1 MTMRDIWVMPF
12 QMPMITWDKEGET
25 GGGGDTGA
33 GDTGAAGETGGE
45 GGDTGDTGIANADDQ
60 NGGDEGGDDLD
71 VAVDGGTA
79 EGQDN
84 SGEGEGDGDKDG
96 DGEGENP
103 DVPETYEFK
112 NLPEGM
118 EVDEGL
124 AEGITPVF
132 RELGLNQ
139 EQADKLVGAYAAEM
153 QRQAEAS
160 VDAVREL
167 VTGWVN
173 TAKADKEIGHANWQG
188 SIDAA
193 NAVIR
198 EFGTP
203 ELVSDVMV
211 GQGMGNHPEMI
222 RMLARI
228 GKAIGDDSL
237 VTGKATD
244 TGEASPEAVWYGAT
258 TPNSKKG

>member
-1 MTMRDIWVMPF
+1 MMTLMRDIWVKPL
-12 QMPMITWDKEGET
+12 WDKEGET

-33 GDTGAAGETGGE
+33 GDTSTAGDTGGE

-60 NGGDEGGDDLD
+60 SGDTGEGDDTGIAL
-71 VAVDGGTA
+71 DGGTA

-84 SGEGEGDGDKDG
+84 SGEGEGDGDKEG
-96 DGEGENP
+96 DDGENP
-103 DVPETYEFK
+103 DVPETYEFN

-139 EQADKLVGAYAAEM
+139 EQADKLVNAYAAEM

-198 EFGTP
+198 EFGTS

-244 TGEASPEAVWYGAT
+244 TGEAAPEAVWYGQT
-258 TPNSKKG
+258 TPSSKKG